1 MDKATE
7 YINLICNAL
16 SKEEIIDLR
25 AKLADFWDRLWRSN
39 AASAAKPM
47 DLCKEIIDIID
58 DNIEFDKLLKEVS
71 EELLK
76 DAKERSL

>member
-1 MDKATE
+1 MDKAKD

-25 AKLADFWDRLWRSN
+25 TKLADFWDRLWRSN
-39 AASAAKPM
+39 AASAEKSM

-58 DNIEFDKLLKEVS
+58 DNIEFDKLLKKVS

-76 DAKERSL
+76 DGKERNL

>member
-1 MDKATE
+1 MDKAIE

-25 AKLADFWDRLWRSN
+25 TKLADFWDRLWRSN
-39 AASAAKPM
+39 AASAARPM

-58 DNIEFDKLLKEVS
+58 DNIEFDKLLREVS
-71 EELLK
+71 DKLLE
-76 DAKERSL
+76 DTKEGNL